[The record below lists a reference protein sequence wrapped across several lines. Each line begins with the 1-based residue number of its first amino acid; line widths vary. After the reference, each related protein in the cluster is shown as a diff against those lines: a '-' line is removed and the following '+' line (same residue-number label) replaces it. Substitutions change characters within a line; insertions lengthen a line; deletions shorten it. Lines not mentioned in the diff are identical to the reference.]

1 MKEDIKVR
9 NSAEKNIIETQRE
22 RNKQIVQKLTIMSDI
37 SDVR

>member
-9 NSAEKNIIETQRE
+9 NSAEENVIGTQRE